1 MQKKWYGKSFHL
13 GMIGGGQLG
22 RMFIQEST
30 SFDVQVH
37 VLDPDKNA
45 PCSSLA
51 TSFTI
56 GGLLDYDAVLNFGL
70 DKDLITV
77 EIENIN
83 IEALEELE
91 KRGKK
96 VFPQAR
102 VLRIIQ
108 DKAIQKKFYI
118 ENNIPTAAF
127 FLIENENDILNH
139 LASFPLMQK
148 MRKGGYDGKGVQSL
162 KSKEDISKAFTVPSI
177 LEKMIPF
184 QKELSVIVARNERG
198 DTEVFPTVE
207 CEFSQ
212 EINLVEF
219 LFSPASVSVEIE
231 EKARQIAIDIIEKLD
246 MVGLLAVEFF
256 LLENGELLVNE
267 IAPRPHNS
275 GHHTIE
281 CNVTSQFEQHM
292 RSILNLPLGSTKML
306 QNGVMINLL
315 GEAGYEGSAIYD
327 GLENV
332 LAMEGVKVHLY
343 GKETTK
349 SFRKMGHITIGNSS
363 LDEAKKIAREVQN
376 ILKIIA

>member
-56 GGLLDYDAVLNFGL
+56 GSLLDYDAVLNFGL

-162 KSKEDISKAFTVPSI
+162 KSKDDISKAFTVPSI

-315 GEAGYEGSAIYD
+315 GEAGYEGSAIYE